1 MPGGQNTPDEPS
13 GHRSEV
19 RVVRLSEL
27 SVGYTPRQT
36 RVDGDHVMAL
46 VEVIDRLPPIIV
58 DERMIVIDGVHR
70 IEAFRR
76 AGRREI
82 RAVLFTGD
90 ETEALTLAIRANVEH
105 GKPLTRNERRAAARL
120 LLRQHPD
127 RSDRWVAEICG
138 LSHATVASLRPPT
151 EGADLELR
159 TGRDGR
165 RRSVNHTAGQE
176 AVIETL
182 AKEPAISLRRAAE
195 VAGVAPSTAH
205 RLAARQR
212 AKKTAYQQP
221 VTKPSVSDDPPLGP
235 PNTGERSGAD
245 WLEKTMLNPKD
256 IPAWLESV
264 PLGRVYEVADECRR
278 RGQIWVALADA
289 LDKQARASRVS
300 APRP

>member
-36 RVDGDHVMAL
+36 RVDEDHVMAL

-70 IEAFRR
+70 IEASRR

-127 RSDRWVAEICG
+127 RSDRWVAEI
-138 LSHATVASLRPPT
+138 LWALP
-151 EGADLELR
+151 
-159 TGRDGR
+159 RDGR
-165 RRSVNHTAGQE
+165 
-176 AVIETL
+176 L
-182 AKEPAISLRRAAE
+182 A
-195 VAGVAPSTAH
+195 APAH
-205 RLAARQR
+205 RRRRPRVAHRSR
-212 AKKTAYQQP
+212 WPTPVSQP
-221 VTKPSVSDDPPLGP
+221 RS
-235 PNTGERSGAD
+235 RSGGGYRDPGEGAGD
-245 WLEKTMLNPKD
+245 
-256 IPAWLESV
+256 
-264 PLGRVYEVADECRR
+264 
-278 RGQIWVALADA
+278 
-289 LDKQARASRVS
+289 
-300 APRP
+300 